1 MNRVWLLTWTTYG
14 TWLPG
19 DERGFVSNVRDG
31 DGPEVKHNTPG
42 TPYDAKQR
50 GLLIAAREQM
60 AGEAVWLTAERAN
73 TLAGQL
79 RETATFRGWS
89 LLAVAI
95 MANHV
100 HLVVG
105 VAGDPEPETLL
116 RDFKSYG
123 SRRLNQRF
131 GKPTSGTWWTASGSR
146 RKLPDE
152 RAVYAAVQYVR
163 NQKRPL
169 VVWVA
174 EPVLWVGEP
183 APSGA
188 GFSRA
193 DQEKQNPP
201 ADAGGSPEVSI

>member
-31 DGPEVKHNTPG
+31 DGPEIKHNTPG

-50 GLLIAAREQM
+50 GLQIAAREQM
-60 AGEAVWLTAERAN
+60 LGQPVWLTIEQAEL
-73 TLAGQL
+73 LAAQF
-79 RETATFRGWS
+79 RETVAFRNWS
-89 LLAVAI
+89 LLALAI

-100 HLVVG
+100 HLVVR
-105 VAGDPEPETLL
+105 VPDDPEPSTLL

-152 RAVYAAVQYVR
+152 RAVQAAIRYVQ
-163 NQKRPL
+163 NQQRPL
-169 VVWVA
+169 VVWIPGVSG
-174 EPVLWVGEP
+174 VSGEP
-183 APSGA
+183 EPSGA
-188 GFSRA
+188 GFSKE
-193 DQEKQNPP
+193 QKPP
-201 ADAGGSPEVSI
+201 ADAGGAPGGAPG